1 MFKIDRCAP
10 LVLSVLLRNLSP
22 RSINLLSDVL
32 RMSIFLCNK
41 FSLAETFKRESLS
54 RSLPSNHRDVKSI
67 NRERRGKKKNLT
79 GLSKPTGRVCFFS
92 IEST

>member
-10 LVLSVLLRNLSP
+10 LELSVLLRNLSP

-32 RMSIFLCNK
+32 RMSIFVCNK

-67 NRERRGKKKNLT
+67 NRERRGKKK
-79 GLSKPTGRVCFFS
+79 KPHGTLKTNRKSVLFLH
-92 IEST
+92 